1 MSNTDLIINHSPI
14 CGLKLSTI
22 NTLTKELDF
31 DITNWYYKTKLYAPN
46 CNCKV
51 LLYYSYNKNRL

>member
-1 MSNTDLIINHSPI
+1 MSNTDLIINHSLI
-14 CGLKLSTI
+14 CGLKLIMI
-22 NTLTKELDF
+22 NILTKEF
-31 DITNWYYKTKLYAPN
+31 DWYYKTKLYAPN

>member
-14 CGLKLSTI
+14 CGLKLITI
-22 NTLTKELDF
+22 NTLTKEFDF
-31 DITNWYYKTKLYAPN
+31 EITNWYYKTKLYAPN

>member
-1 MSNTDLIINHSPI
+1 MINTDLIINHSPI
-14 CGLKLSTI
+14 CGLKLITI
-22 NTLTKELDF
+22 NTLTKEFDF
-31 DITNWYYKTKLYAPN
+31 EITNWYYKTKLYAPN